1 MKRVTGTIL
10 VSLLLFTT
18 GNSLAQK
25 RGQDAEYDA
34 FVHWWY
40 SKTAYWMRFNP
51 NELREA
57 EPVLQKL
64 RQRYPN
70 NEWLKHAELRL
81 LAQRQDWQGVRA
93 LLDTPPRPKGTWSDR
108 WRIHVYWQEGD
119 YRSVLWSDASRRYFR
134 FRLWCLVL
142 PVAIFLYGWR
152 LSRQTGSSAILAAV
166 TLPLVVS
173 VLALPYHWVASI
185 IVSGAPY
192 PIAYV
197 QEHLSDI
204 IYNLLLFGTLSAGV
218 VLLLRKRWCNV
229 HFTPV
234 KLNWL
239 TAGAVILL
247 VSHGGWTVS
256 QPLWANPHALST
268 LIREAGSLSRLAVT
282 EVMIDLLLRDVSLAL
297 LMVSLAYRGARSSL
311 PPVPAFAFALLVSFS
326 TPNSWWEPEQG
337 LAMLRFSAFWVIP
350 ALMLYERFGR
360 FGIALMAFWWST
372 VMTNL
377 GSVLSTAQ
385 ALQ

>member
-1 MKRVTGTIL
+1 MKGVIGTIWA
-10 VSLLLFTT
+10 SLLLFTT
-18 GNSLAQK
+18 GGALAQK
-25 RGQDAEYDA
+25 SGQDAEYDA
-34 FVHWWY
+34 FVRWWY
-40 SKTAYWMRFNP
+40 SKTAYWILFNP

-81 LAQRQDWQGVRA
+81 LAQREDWQAVRA

-134 FRLWCLVL
+134 FRLWCLAL

-152 LSRQTGSSAILAAV
+152 LSRQTGASAILAAV

-173 VLALPYHWVASI
+173 VLALPYHWLAGI
-185 IVSGAPY
+185 IASGAPY

-204 IYNLLLFGTLSAGV
+204 IYNLLLFSTLSASV
-218 VLLLRKRWCNV
+218 VLLLRKHWCSV

-234 KLNWL
+234 KLHWL

-247 VSHGGWTVS
+247 VAHGAWRVS
-256 QPLWANPHALST
+256 QPLWAAPHAFST
-268 LIREAGSLSRLAVT
+268 LIREAGSLNRLAVT
-282 EVMIDLLLRDVSLAL
+282 EVMVDLLVRDVSLVL
-297 LMVSLAYRGARSSL
+297 LVVILAYGGARSSL

-326 TPNSWWEPEQG
+326 TPNSWWEHEQV
-337 LAMLRFSAFWVIP
+337 LAMLRFAAFWVIP

-372 VMTNL
+372 VMSNL
-377 GSVLSTAQ
+377 GSVLFTAQ